1 MRRIPAPVSAAALAA
16 CLSFPFLAPQAM
28 AQAAAVA
35 PIPAS
40 QDVAYP
46 GTLRVFVDATDTQQ
60 RVMRVRQIVPVSKAG
75 DLVLVMPRWLPG
87 KHAPRPQTDKI
98 ANIRFSAGGKPLAW
112 LRDPVE
118 VTAFHVAVPDG
129 VSEVTAEF
137 DFLTPMTTAAGRVV
151 MTDVLAN
158 LQWENLSM
166 YPAGFYTSRIAT
178 ELTLKLPQ
186 GWKYAS
192 ALEGGSE
199 GADGAVTFKPLP
211 YNDFIDSP
219 MFAGKYFRQI
229 DLTPQGGAQGAQVPV
244 RLNVFADKPGD
255 LAATDEQITIH
266 RKLVSQ
272 SLKLF
277 KSQHYDHYDF
287 LLHLS
292 DELGDI
298 GLEHHRSSENGHE
311 PAYFT
316 DWTNEYVGRDLL
328 AHEFAHSWDG
338 KFRWGAD
345 SHKPDFLQPME
356 NSLLWVY
363 EGQTQYWGYML
374 SARSGMYTPDMTKE
388 ALALTAALYD
398 NYAGSKWRP
407 VLDTTNDPIIS
418 ARAPKNWTSQQ
429 RNEDYYSVGLLVWL
443 DADTL
448 IREKTGNKKS
458 LDDFASAFFGIK
470 DGSYVPETYTFEDV
484 VATLNRVYPY
494 DWAGFLKKRIAE
506 TSDGTFLD
514 GLERGGYKLVYKDK
528 PTNWYKAREKKLK
541 IVDLSYSV
549 GLSITTATGDIA
561 SVFWDSPA
569 FKAGLGQGMTVVA
582 VNGEVFDADGLKNA
596 VTAASKADGKPVEL
610 LIKRGKTYK
619 TYTIDYKGGLRYPQ
633 LERIEGKPALLDAI
647 IAEKK

>member
-16 CLSFPFLAPQAM
+16 CLSFSFLAPQAL

-60 RVMRVRQIVPVSKAG
+60 RVMRVRQTVPVSKAG

-98 ANIRFSAGGKPLAW
+98 ANIRFSAGGKPLTW

-192 ALEGGSE
+192 ALEVGSE

-229 DLTPQGGAQGAQVPV
+229 DLTPQGGARGAAVPV

-255 LAATDEQITIH
+255 LAATDEQVAIH

-277 KSQHYDHYDF
+277 RSQHYDHYDF

-292 DELGDI
+292 EELGDI

-311 PAYFT
+311 STYFT
-316 DWTNEYVGRDLL
+316 DWANEYVGRDLL
-328 AHEFAHSWDG
+328 AHEYTHSWDG

-429 RNEDYYSVGLLVWL
+429 RSEDYYSVGLLVWL

-458 LDDFASAFFGIK
+458 LDDFAAAFFGIK

-582 VNGEVFDADGLKNA
+582 VNGEAFDADGLKNA

-619 TYTIDYKGGLRYPQ
+619 TYMIDYKGGLRYPQ

>member
-1 MRRIPAPVSAAALAA
+1 MRLFSFVSVAALAA
-16 CLSFPFLAPQAM
+16 CLSSQVLATQAF
-28 AQAAAVA
+28 AQAPAVQ

-40 QDVAYP
+40 QDIPFP
-46 GTLRVFVDATDTQQ
+46 GTLKVFVDATDTQQ
-60 RVMRVRQIVPVSKAG
+60 RVLRVKQSVPVSKAG
-75 DLVLVMPRWLPG
+75 DFVLVMPRWLPG

-98 ANIRFSAGGKPLAW
+98 ANIRFSAGGKTLTW

-118 VTAFHVAVPDG
+118 MTAFHVTVPEG
-129 VSEVTAEF
+129 VTEVTAEF
-137 DFLTPMTTAAGRVV
+137 DFLSPMTAAAGRVV
-151 MTDVLAN
+151 MTDVMTN
-158 LQWENLSM
+158 LQWENMSM
-166 YPAGFYTSRIAT
+166 YPAGYYTRRIPV
-178 ELTLKLPQ
+178 ELSLKLPQ
-186 GWKYAS
+186 GWKHAS
-192 ALEGGSE
+192 ALEVASE
-199 GADGAVTFKPLP
+199 GTDGSVTFKPLP
-211 YNDFIDSP
+211 YDAFVDSP
-219 MFAGKYFRQI
+219 MFAGKYYRLI
-229 DLTPQGGAQGAQVPV
+229 DLTPQGKAPV

-316 DWTNEYVGRDLL
+316 DWTNGYVGRDLL
-328 AHEFAHSWDG
+328 AHEYTHSWDG

-345 SHKPDFLQPME
+345 SHKSDFLQPME

-374 SARSGMYTPDMTKE
+374 SARSGLYTPDMTKE

-418 ARAPKNWTSQQ
+418 ARAPKNWLSQQ

-458 LDDFASAFFGIK
+458 LDDFAATFFGVK
-470 DGSYVPETYTFEDV
+470 DGQFTPEPYRFEDV
-484 VATLNRVYPY
+484 VAALNGVYPY
-494 DWAGFLKKRIAE
+494 DWSGFLKTRIAE

-514 GLERGGYKLVYKDK
+514 GLERGGYRLVYKDK

-541 IVDLSYSV
+541 IVDLSYSM

-569 FKAGLGQGMTVVA
+569 FKAGLGQGMTVIA
-582 VNGEVFDADGLKNA
+582 VNGEAFDADGLKAA
-596 VTAASKADGKPVEL
+596 VTDASKAGGKPVEL

-647 IAEKK
+647 LAEEK

>member
-1 MRRIPAPVSAAALAA
+1 MRLLSFVSAAALAA
-16 CLSFPFLAPQAM
+16 CLSSQFLASHAF
-28 AQAAAVA
+28 AQAPAVQ

-40 QDVAYP
+40 QNIAYP
-46 GTLRVFVDATDTQQ
+46 GTLKVFVDATDTQQ
-60 RVMRVRQIVPVSKAG
+60 RVLRVRQTVPVSKAG
-75 DLVLVMPRWLPG
+75 DFVLVMPRWLPG

-98 ANIRFSAGGKPLAW
+98 ANIRFSAGGKPLTW

-118 VTAFHVAVPDG
+118 MTAFHVTVPEG
-129 VSEVTAEF
+129 VTEVTAEF
-137 DFLTPMTTAAGRVV
+137 DFLTPMTTTAGRVV
-151 MTDVLAN
+151 VTDLMAN

-166 YPAGFYTSRIAT
+166 YPAGYYTSRIPV
-178 ELTLKLPQ
+178 ELSLKLPQ
-186 GWKYAS
+186 GWKHAS
-192 ALEGGSE
+192 ALEVASE
-199 GADGAVTFKPLP
+199 GADGSVAFKPLP
-211 YNDFIDSP
+211 YDAFVDSP
-219 MFAGKYFRQI
+219 MFAGKHYRLI
-229 DLTPQGGAQGAQVPV
+229 DLTPQGKAPV

-255 LAATDEQITIH
+255 LAATDEQISMH

-316 DWTNEYVGRDLL
+316 DWANEYVGRDLL

-374 SARSGMYTPDMTKE
+374 SARSGLYTPDMTKE

-418 ARAPKNWTSQQ
+418 ARAPKNWLSQQ

-458 LDDFASAFFGIK
+458 LDDFASAFFGVK
-470 DGSYVPETYTFEDV
+470 DGQFTPEPYTFEDV
-484 VATLNRVYPY
+484 VAALNGVYAY
-494 DWAGFLKKRIAE
+494 DWAGFLKTRIAE

-514 GLERGGYKLVYKDK
+514 GLERGGYRLVYKDQ

-541 IVDLSYSV
+541 IVDLSYSM
-549 GLSITTATGDIA
+549 GLSVTTATGDIA

-582 VNGEVFDADGLKNA
+582 VNGQAFDADGLKAA
-596 VTAASKADGKPVEL
+596 VTDAAKADGKPVEL

-619 TYTIDYKGGLRYPQ
+619 TYTINYTGGHRYPQ
-633 LERIEGKPALLDAI
+633 LERIAGKPALLDTI
-647 IAEKK
+647 LAEKK

>member
-16 CLSFPFLAPQAM
+16 CLSFPFLAPQAL

-46 GTLRVFVDATDTQQ
+46 GTLKVFVDATDTQQ
-60 RVMRVRQIVPVSKAG
+60 RVMRVRQTVPVSKAG

-98 ANIRFSAGGKPLAW
+98 ANIRFSAGGKPLTW

-118 VTAFHVAVPDG
+118 VTAFHVAVPEG

-166 YPAGFYTSRIAT
+166 YPAGFYTSRIVT

-186 GWKYAS
+186 GWKHAS
-192 ALEGGSE
+192 ALDMASE
-199 GADGAVTFKPLP
+199 GADGTITFKPLP

-219 MFAGKYFRQI
+219 MFAGKYSRQI
-229 DLTPQGGAQGAQVPV
+229 DLAPGATVPV

-255 LAATDEQITIH
+255 LAATDEQIAIH
-266 RKLVSQ
+266 RRLVSQ
-272 SLKLF
+272 SVKLF
-277 KSQHYDHYDF
+277 KSQHYNHYDF

-292 DELGDI
+292 EELGDI

-311 PAYFT
+311 SNYFT

-328 AHEFAHSWDG
+328 AHEFTHSWDG

-374 SARSGMYTPDMTKE
+374 SARAGLYTPDMTKE

-418 ARAPKNWTSQQ
+418 ARAPKNWLSQQ

-484 VATLNRVYPY
+484 VSALNGVYAY
-494 DWAGFLKKRIAE
+494 DWAAFLKKRIAE

-541 IVDLSYSV
+541 IVDLSYSA
-549 GLSITTATGDIA
+549 GLSITTATGEIA

-582 VNGEVFDADGLKNA
+582 VNGEAFDADGLKNA
-596 VTAASKADGKPVEL
+596 VTAASKTDGKPIEL

>member
-1 MRRIPAPVSAAALAA
+1 MRCIPAPVSAAALAA

-60 RVMRVRQIVPVSKAG
+60 RVMRVRQTVPVSKAG
-75 DLVLVMPRWLPG
+75 DMVLVMPRWLPG

-192 ALEGGSE
+192 ALEVGSE

-277 KSQHYDHYDF
+277 KTQHYDHYDF

-582 VNGEVFDADGLKNA
+582 VNGEAFDADGLKNA

-619 TYTIDYKGGLRYPQ
+619 TYTVDYKGGLRYPQ